1 MSQDYYI
8 LKTLN
13 LKDEN
18 IHFYEEY
25 VKEEFINKKRCLVF
39 QAYLTYIPE
48 YAQNVEFIMM
58 KVLKNMV
65 SKISNKDTF
74 CI

>member
-18 IHFYEEY
+18 IHFYKEF
-25 VKEEFINKKRCLVF
+25 VKEEIIKGKRSLVF

-48 YAQNVEFIMM
+48 CCPKCGVCYDESIE
-58 KVLKNMV
+58 KKH
-65 SKISNKDTF
+65 
-74 CI
+74 

>member
-39 QAYLTYIPE
+39 QAYLSLDEWSSLRLEI
-48 YAQNVEFIMM
+48 
-58 KVLKNMV
+58 V
-65 SKISNKDTF
+65 SQVR
-74 CI
+74 

>member
-13 LKDEN
+13 LKDKN
-18 IHFYEEY
+18 IHFYEEF
-25 VKEEFINKKRCLVF
+25 VKEETIKEKRCLVY

-48 YAQNVEFIMM
+48 YCPKCGVCFDNKIEKHGF
-58 KVLKNMV
+58 KN
-65 SKISNKDTF
+65 SQI
-74 CI
+74 

>member
-18 IHFYEEY
+18 IHFYKEF
-25 VKEEFINKKRCLVF
+25 VKVEIIKGKR
-39 QAYLTYIPE
+39 
-48 YAQNVEFIMM
+48 
-58 KVLKNMV
+58 
-65 SKISNKDTF
+65 S
-74 CI
+74 

>member
-25 VKEEFINKKRCLVF
+25 VKEEIIKGKRCLVF
-39 QAYLTYIPE
+39 QGYLTYIPE
-48 YAQNVEFIMM
+48 YAQNVEFVMM

-65 SKISNKDTF
+65 SKNL
-74 CI
+74 